1 METFLEFLFTAFITV
16 LAGFLILKYKPKT
29 RRRARNIKLNRT
41 KEVRL
46 NPQRKSAAGNDFYR
60 NYSGKFILLFLI
72 GMTLFSSVFYLVN
85 VGYVIIKW

>member
-1 METFLEFLFTAFITV
+1 METFLEFLFTALITV
-16 LAGFLILKYKPKT
+16 LAGFLFLKYKPKT
-29 RRRARNIKLNRT
+29 KKRTRSAR
-41 KEVRL
+41 
-46 NPQRKSAAGNDFYR
+46 QRKSAFGVNFYR